1 MATTQIKKMTTMA
14 MLMGI
19 MIIMGFTPLG
29 SIPLP
34 FMKATTTHIPVIM
47 AAILYGWKAG
57 AIFGLGFGVVS
68 IIRSTLMPNLTSFAF
83 SPFVPLPGSDSGSWK
98 ALLIA
103 FIPRVCIGLFVAAC
117 YKLLSG
123 HTSKKVCYAVCGVVG
138 SITNTA
144 LVLGMIYLLLGR
156 EYAIAQGIGF
166 DALLGLLCGVV
177 FSNGIGEAIV
187 AAVLT
192 PALLSTADYISARAV
207 HHRT

>member
-1 MATTQIKKMTTMA
+1 MA

-123 HTSKKVCYAVCGVVG
+123 HTSKKVCYAVCGVIG

-192 PALLSTADYISARAV
+192 SALLSTADYISARAV

>member
-1 MATTQIKKMTTMA
+1 

-19 MIIMGFTPLG
+19 MIIMGLTPLG

-47 AAILYGWKAG
+47 AAILYGWKTG

-68 IIRSTLMPNLTSFAF
+68 VIRSTLMPNLTSFAF
-83 SPFVPLPGSDSGSWK
+83 SPFVPIPGSDSGSWK

-103 FIPRVCIGLFVAAC
+103 FVPRICIGLFAAAC

-123 HTSKKVCYAVCGVVG
+123 HTSKKVSYMVCGVIG
-138 SITNTA
+138 SITNTV

-156 EYAIAQGIGF
+156 EYAAAQGISF
-166 DALLGLLCGVV
+166 DALLGLLCSVV
-177 FSNGIGEAIV
+177 FSNGIGEAV
-187 AAVLT
+187 LAAILT
-192 PALLSTADYISARAV
+192 PVLLSVVEHYTARPE
-207 HHRT
+207 

>member
-123 HTSKKVCYAVCGVVG
+123 HTSKKVCYAVCGVIG

-192 PALLSTADYISARAV
+192 SALLSTADYITARAV
-207 HHRT
+207 HH

>member
-1 MATTQIKKMTTMA
+1 

-47 AAILYGWKAG
+47 AAILYGWKTG

-68 IIRSTLMPNLTSFAF
+68 VIRSTLMPNLTSFAF

-123 HTSKKVCYAVCGVVG
+123 HTSKKVCYAVCGVIG

-192 PALLSTADYISARAV
+192 SALLSTADYISARAV

>member
-19 MIIMGFTPLG
+19 MIIMGLTPLG

-47 AAILYGWKAG
+47 AAILYGWKTG

-68 IIRSTLMPNLTSFAF
+68 VIRSTLMPNLTSFAF
-83 SPFVPLPGSDSGSWK
+83 SPFVPIPSSDSGSWK

-103 FIPRVCIGLFVAAC
+103 FVPRICIGLFAAAC

-123 HTSKKVCYAVCGVVG
+123 HTSKKVCYMVCGVIG
-138 SITNTA
+138 SITNTV

-156 EYAIAQGIGF
+156 EYAAAQGISF
-166 DALLGLLCGVV
+166 DALLGLLCSVV
-177 FSNGIGEAIV
+177 FSNGIGEAV
-187 AAVLT
+187 LAAILT
-192 PALLSTADYISARAV
+192 PVLLSVVEHYTARPE
-207 HHRT
+207 

>member
-1 MATTQIKKMTTMA
+1 

-123 HTSKKVCYAVCGVVG
+123 HTSKKVCYAVCGVIG

-192 PALLSTADYISARAV
+192 SALLSTADYISARAV
-207 HHRT
+207 HH

>member
-1 MATTQIKKMTTMA
+1 

-123 HTSKKVCYAVCGVVG
+123 HTSKKVCYAVCGVIG

-192 PALLSTADYISARAV
+192 SALLSTADYISARAV

>member
-1 MATTQIKKMTTMA
+1 

-47 AAILYGWKAG
+47 AAILYG

-123 HTSKKVCYAVCGVVG
+123 HTSKKVCYAVCGVIG

-156 EYAIAQGIGF
+156 EYAIAQGIG
-166 DALLGLLCGVV
+166 
-177 FSNGIGEAIV
+177 
-187 AAVLT
+187 
-192 PALLSTADYISARAV
+192 ST
-207 HHRT
+207 HF

>member
-123 HTSKKVCYAVCGVVG
+123 HTSKKVCYAVCGVIG

-192 PALLSTADYISARAV
+192 SALLSTADYISARAV
-207 HHRT
+207 HH

>member
-1 MATTQIKKMTTMA
+1 

-123 HTSKKVCYAVCGVVG
+123 LTSKKVCYAVCGVIG

-192 PALLSTADYISARAV
+192 SALLSTADYISARAV
-207 HHRT
+207 HH

>member
-103 FIPRVCIGLFVAAC
+103 FIPRVCIGLFVAAS

-123 HTSKKVCYAVCGVVG
+123 HTSKKVCYAVCGVIG

-192 PALLSTADYISARAV
+192 SALLSTADYISARAV

>member
-1 MATTQIKKMTTMA
+1 MA

-123 HTSKKVCYAVCGVVG
+123 HTSKKVCYAVCGVIG

-192 PALLSTADYISARAV
+192 SALLSTADYISARAV
-207 HHRT
+207 HH

>member
-68 IIRSTLMPNLTSFAF
+68 VIRSTLMPNLTSFAF
-83 SPFVPLPGSDSGSWK
+83 SPFVPIPGSDSGSWK

-103 FIPRVCIGLFVAAC
+103 FIPRICIGLFVAAC
-117 YKLLSG
+117 YKLLSD
-123 HTSKKVCYAVCGVVG
+123 HTSKKVCYAVCGVIG

-156 EYAIAQGIGF
+156 EYAVAQGIGF

-192 PALLSTADYISARAV
+192 SALLSTADYISARTV

>member
-1 MATTQIKKMTTMA
+1 LATTQIKKMTTMA

-68 IIRSTLMPNLTSFAF
+68 VIRSTLMPNLTSFAF
-83 SPFVPLPGSDSGSWK
+83 SPFVPIPGSDSGSWK

-103 FIPRVCIGLFVAAC
+103 FIPRICIGLFVAAC
-117 YKLLSG
+117 YKLLSD
-123 HTSKKVCYAVCGVVG
+123 HTSKKVCYAVCGVIG

-156 EYAIAQGIGF
+156 EYAVAQGIGF

-192 PALLSTADYISARAV
+192 SALLSTADYISARTV

>member
-123 HTSKKVCYAVCGVVG
+123 HTIKKVCYAVCGVIG

-192 PALLSTADYISARAV
+192 SALLSTADYISARAV
-207 HHRT
+207 HH

>member
-1 MATTQIKKMTTMA
+1 

-103 FIPRVCIGLFVAAC
+103 FIPRVCIGLFVAAS

-123 HTSKKVCYAVCGVVG
+123 HTSKKVCYAVCGVIG

-192 PALLSTADYISARAV
+192 SALLSTADYISARAV

>member
-1 MATTQIKKMTTMA
+1 MA

-103 FIPRVCIGLFVAAC
+103 FIPRVCIGLFVAAS

-123 HTSKKVCYAVCGVVG
+123 HTSKKVCYAVCGVIG

-192 PALLSTADYISARAV
+192 SALLSTADYISARAV

>member
-1 MATTQIKKMTTMA
+1 

-123 HTSKKVCYAVCGVVG
+123 HTSKKVCYAVCGVIG

-144 LVLGMIYLLLGR
+144 LVLGMI
-156 EYAIAQGIGF
+156 
-166 DALLGLLCGVV
+166 
-177 FSNGIGEAIV
+177 
-187 AAVLT
+187 
-192 PALLSTADYISARAV
+192 
-207 HHRT
+207 